1 MTTVLR
7 ELFGPG
13 TWGTAGN
20 LVASA
25 LLTVP
30 ALVISHVKAARQ
42 RDRHHEELKKTIG
55 DNGSEGR

>member
-1 MTTVLR
+1 MNAILR

-25 LLTVP
+25 MLTVP
-30 ALVISHVKAARQ
+30 TVVITHVRSYRQ
-42 RDRHHEELKKTIG
+42 RERQHQEMKNHVSKTIRG
-55 DNGSEGR
+55 